1 MTATGPSIA
10 HLTHRLANA
19 PAAVTNEPASAPDMP
34 EVLTTAAMISDMIDG
49 LGGGLLTM
57 REATA
62 VTALRTKAGDRIMLM
77 LQAAA
82 FLAADPWFVDY
93 ARAHPDAD
101 LAAKTKSFLMNGLT
115 ELSKYVKPDYLVG
128 DPEGREELARRY
140 LAALD
145 LVPEGET
152 AAQAADRLTALD
164 SVERARLIGAT
175 RESQKRARELREA
188 MARREAEEAA
198 SKMTRE

>member
-1 MTATGPSIA
+1 
-10 HLTHRLANA
+10 
-19 PAAVTNEPASAPDMP
+19 VTNEPASSSDS
-34 EVLTTAAMISDMIDG
+34 LKILSTTAMISDVLYE
-49 LGGGLLTM
+49 LGGPLFTL
-57 REATA
+57 RDNQL
-62 VTALRTKAGDRIMLM
+62 VNALHRKWETRLMLM

-82 FLAADPWFVDY
+82 FLAADPWFAEY
-93 ARAHPDAD
+93 ARAHPDSNI
-101 LAAKTKSFLMNGLT
+101 AAKTRVFLTDGLT
-115 ELSKYVKPDYLVG
+115 ELSRYVKPGYLVN